1 MEETLQ
7 EQRTIVI
14 LGMHRSGTSAIT
26 RVINYLGVD
35 LGPSLLSDSEDN
47 ETGFWEHTE
56 IVQLNEWLLQISGSC
71 WEDVCLLPAEWWRSE
86 AIVPIKQAMIEII
99 KKDFSMSPLWAIK
112 DPRICRVLPVWH
124 SIFTEISVIPLY
136 LIVVRDPRE
145 IASSLMKRNSFTLE
159 KSYLLWVTY
168 MFEAE
173 RWTRGHNR
181 VFISYKDLLDD
192 WREVVEIIENSMQI
206 QWPVRKLEIEH
217 KIDDFLDPALR
228 HHKTTQN
235 LKESDLNIDIR
246 LAQVVCGLYRALTA
260 ECEWSK
266 GKSRS
271 ALSEY
276 FDEVIVTKQN
286 LLNKT
291 CRKIVSSPDQQHLE
305 NTTKMIAAYFN
316 SLNKEVTLI
325 IPTRSREDE
334 TIVFIEDM
342 VEKMKST
349 NTEVIILHDCTR
361 NHETK
366 INLKQ
371 LAERLN
377 IDIID
382 YEIPFDITVLDR
394 PKVKYINII
403 MHNYPY
409 GHLAMLARY
418 GNISFIP
425 SDYGTIIFITFG
437 KE

>member
-266 GKSRS
+266 GK
-271 ALSEY
+271 
-276 FDEVIVTKQN
+276 
-286 LLNKT
+286 
-291 CRKIVSSPDQQHLE
+291 
-305 NTTKMIAAYFN
+305 
-316 SLNKEVTLI
+316 
-325 IPTRSREDE
+325 
-334 TIVFIEDM
+334 
-342 VEKMKST
+342 
-349 NTEVIILHDCTR
+349 
-361 NHETK
+361 
-366 INLKQ
+366 
-371 LAERLN
+371 
-377 IDIID
+377 
-382 YEIPFDITVLDR
+382 
-394 PKVKYINII
+394 
-403 MHNYPY
+403 
-409 GHLAMLARY
+409 
-418 GNISFIP
+418 
-425 SDYGTIIFITFG
+425 
-437 KE
+437 